1 MQKVFKPWHKIVLI
15 ALLICGLACIR
26 LFEHELFYDPLLAF
40 FKRDNFQKP
49 LPNIDWTL
57 LAINYFFRYSLNT
70 MLSLLIIYV
79 IFNDKKLIW
88 FVIIMFGIFFVT
100 LISIFFGL
108 LSFHD
113 ESLNMIL
120 FYVRRFIIQPLLLLL
135 FVPAFFYQKK
145 TTEMAQ

>member
-26 LFEHELFYDPLLAF
+26 LFENELFYDPLLAF
-40 FKRDNFQKP
+40 FKGDNFQKP
-49 LPNIDWTL
+49 LPDVDWTL

-79 IFNDKKLIW
+79 IFDDKKLVW
-88 FVIIMFGIFFVT
+88 FAVIMYCIFFMI
-100 LISIFFGL
+100 LILTFFAL
-108 LSFHD
+108 LSFPN

-145 TTEMAQ
+145 TTATPQ